1 MNEHIESKPSLTHA
15 THLFASGHPLPH
27 KENVTIRA
35 AKGARGNGAI
45 ELYHLAKDPLE
56 TNNLAGANP
65 KKVSQLRKLINAEWD
80 AK

>member
-1 MNEHIESKPSLTHA
+1 MTHE
-15 THLFASGHPLPH
+15 TRIFASGHPLSH
-27 KENVTIRA
+27 KENISTRA

-56 TNNLAGANP
+56 TQNLAGVNT
-65 KKVSQLRKLINAEWD
+65 KKVAELRKLIDDAWD